1 MKNKKIAIIGL
12 GYVGLPLAV
21 EFGKKRE
28 VIGFDIN
35 KDRIVEL
42 KKNNDS
48 TLEITQQEFKDSIHL
63 SFTTNLNDLKN
74 CNIFIVT
81 VPTPID
87 KHKRPDL
94 TALEKSSE
102 TVGAV
107 LKRGDIVIYESTV
120 YPGAT
125 EEICI
130 PILES
135 VSNLNYNREFFC
147 GYSPERINPGD
158 KEHKITNILKVV
170 SGSTPKATDY
180 IESLYS
186 SIIKAGTVRASSI
199 KVAEAAKVI
208 ENTQRDVN
216 IGLINELATIF
227 QKLSIDTEEVL
238 EAAGTK
244 WNFLPFRPGLVGGH
258 CIGVDP
264 YYLSYKSQSVGYEPE
279 MILAGRKI
287 NDGMSK
293 YIALELIKNMIKK
306 DIKVKN
312 SKILVMGLTFKE
324 NCPDTRNTKVL
335 DLIDE
340 LKDSGALVDTL
351 DPWVQKNNL
360 PEAYQD
366 NHLEKLSNSSYSAV
380 IFAVAHDEFKNMD
393 IANIKLLCKPD
404 HIIYDLKYMFP
415 SSHTDMRL

>member
-42 KKNNDS
+42 KKSNDS

-107 LKRGDIVIYESTV
+107 LKKGDIVIYESTV

-125 EEICI
+125 EEVCV
-130 PILES
+130 PILEKQS
-135 VSNLNYNREFFC
+135 GLIFNKDFYC

-158 KEHKITNILKVV
+158 KNHRIVNIKKVTA
-170 SGSTPKATDY
+170 GSTPEIATEVD
-180 IESLYS
+180 ELYKE
-186 SIIKAGTVRASSI
+186 IIVAGTHKANSI

-208 ENTQRDVN
+208 ENTQRDLN
-216 IGLINELATIF
+216 IALINELALIF
-227 QKLSIDTEEVL
+227 KKLDIETEEVL

-264 YYLSYKSQSVGYEPE
+264 YYLTHKANEVGYYPE
-279 MILAGRKI
+279 MILAGRRL
-287 NDGMSK
+287 NDKMGSYVADQVSK
-293 YIALELIKNMIKK
+293 LMTKKHIHIADANILI
-306 DIKVKN
+306 
-312 SKILVMGLTFKE
+312 MGLTFKE
-324 NCPDTRNTKVL
+324 NCPDLRNSRVV
-335 DLIDE
+335 DLVE
-340 LKDSGALVDTL
+340 EFKSFNCNVDVY
-351 DPWVQKNNL
+351 DPWIDKKQADQECNIQAIDK
-360 PEAYQD
+360 PIKAKYD
-366 NHLEKLSNSSYSAV
+366 A
-380 IFAVAHDEFKNMD
+380 IIIAVAHDEFKLLTEKQIRSYGKSNHILYD
-393 IANIKLLCKPD
+393 IKYLLKA
-404 HIIYDLKYMFP
+404 
-415 SSHTDMRL
+415 SETDGRL